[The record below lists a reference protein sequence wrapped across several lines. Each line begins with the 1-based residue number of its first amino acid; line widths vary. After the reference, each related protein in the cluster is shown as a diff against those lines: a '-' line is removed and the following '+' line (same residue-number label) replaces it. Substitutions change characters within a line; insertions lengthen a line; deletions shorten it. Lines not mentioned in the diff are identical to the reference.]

1 MQLNLTS
8 YLSDAGRSDQLQVV
22 YEKQDLMLGDTSYPV
37 KGQGEITL
45 TVVNTGKNEVSV
57 KAQGQIEIEA
67 SCDRCLKPV
76 IVKLV
81 IDREEVITEKD
92 ITDPQPGD
100 QISFLDGYELDT
112 DVLIEDTCISE
123 MPPKVLCKEDCKG
136 LCLVCGADLNEGDCG
151 CDRFVP
157 DPRMAAFG
165 EAFAAAN
172 AKKDK

>member
-1 MQLNLTS
+1 MRINLTS
-8 YLSDAGRSDQLQVV
+8 YLSDAGKSDQLDVV
-22 YEKQDLMLGDTSYPV
+22 YEKPELMLGDDSYPL
-37 KGQGEITL
+37 KGQKAVSLAISNE
-45 TVVNTGKNEVSV
+45 GKNEVSV
-57 KAQGQIEIEA
+57 KAEGQIEIEA

-76 IVKLV
+76 TVKLV
-81 IDREEVITEKD
+81 IDREEKMTAAE
-92 ITDPQPGD
+92 ITDPKPGD
-100 QISFLDGYELDT
+100 QISFMDGYELDT

-172 AKKDK
+172 AKK

>member
-37 KGQGEITL
+37 RGQESMKL
-45 TVVNTGKNEVSV
+45 TVSNTGKNEVSV
-57 KAQGQIEIEA
+57 KAQGQIEIET

-76 IVKLV
+76 IVKLI

-92 ITDPQPGD
+92 IMDPQPGD

-165 EAFAAAN
+165 EVFAAAN